1 MIHARYETRCRLCS
15 KKIVP
20 GTPIV
25 PYGDDP
31 FDDEAEYWIHLSCPV
46 VRREPVLATI
56 TEITIVEN
64 SGY

>member
-1 MIHARYETRCRLCS
+1 MILAHYETRCRLCS
-15 KKIVP
+15 KMIVP

-31 FDDEAEYWIHLSCPV
+31 FSDDAEYWVHLRCPV